1 MKRLLPFHLAPL
13 ACNLMNAAFYQEALH
28 SVAAPIV
35 IFDDNGMIIWCNLEF
50 TLYTA
55 YEFSDLQY
63 NNIAAILEVDGA
75 TATPVQRIAAR
86 SKLVSPDERR
96 VRLIV
101 RRADRSAG
109 VAEADVR
116 AMQSD
121 GLASF
126 FVCVLHDATATERAL
141 QRERE
146 RSSADPLTGVFC
158 KAALVKLLHDA
169 IEATRGSGQVL
180 ALLFIDLD
188 GFKEVNDQHGHSVGD
203 DVLRAVASRLQS
215 AVRASD
221 IVGRY
226 GGDEFVIVLPALAGR
241 QQAYEVSEKLLE
253 QLAQPFSLGRVTARI
268 GASVGVAFFPDH
280 GNDVR
285 SIMTRADEAMYRG
298 KRGGGGTVAIARNLC
313 SLVSR
318 EPRCRAAPVVGV
330 AEMAGQA

>member
-1 MKRLLPFHLAPL
+1 MDRLLPFHLAPL
-13 ACNLMNAAFYQEALH
+13 SYNLLTEALYREALH

-35 IFDDNGMIIWCNLEF
+35 IFDDSGLIIWCNREF
-50 TLYTA
+50 TIYTA
-55 YEFSDLQY
+55 YTLAELLHS
-63 NNIAAILEVDGA
+63 NIAAIVAVDGPA
-75 TATPVQRIAAR
+75 GTPTQRIAAP
-86 SKLVSPDERR
+86 SKLPDEKS

-101 RRADRSAG
+101 QRADRSTC
-109 VAEADVR
+109 VAEARVR
-116 AMQSD
+116 AIESD
-121 GLASF
+121 GLGSVL
-126 FVCVLHDATATERAL
+126 VCVLHDATASERAL

-146 RSSADPLTGVFC
+146 RSSADPLTGVFG
-158 KAALVKLLHDA
+158 KAALVQLLDDA
-169 IEATRGSGQVL
+169 IEATRGSGQFL

-241 QQAYEVSEKLLE
+241 QQAYEVSEKLRE

-268 GASVGVAFFPDH
+268 GASIGVAFFPDH

-285 SIMTRADEAMYRG
+285 SIMIRADEAMYRG
-298 KRGGGGTVAIARNLC
+298 KRGGGDTVAIAKNLC

-318 EPRCRAAPVVGV
+318 APRCRTTPAVGL
-330 AEMAGQA
+330 AGLAGQG